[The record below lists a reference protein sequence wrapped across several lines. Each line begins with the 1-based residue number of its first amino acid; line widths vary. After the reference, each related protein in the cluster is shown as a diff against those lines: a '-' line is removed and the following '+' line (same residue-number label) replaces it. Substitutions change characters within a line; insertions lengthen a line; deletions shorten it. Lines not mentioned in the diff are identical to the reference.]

1 MSLRPSRRG
10 IVPPFIAMDVL
21 RAATEREAQGGDV
34 IHLEVGQPG
43 SPAPQAVRDAA
54 RDALE
59 RAPIGYTDA
68 LGIAPL
74 RRAIAAHYLAQYGVP
89 VERDEVVVTTGSS
102 AGFLLAFLAA
112 FEPGERV
119 GLAVPGYPA
128 YRNLLRALSIEPVPI
143 AVGENSHYQPTPERV
158 ADAGPLDGLV
168 IASPANPTGAM
179 IGAADLSRLVAYCRD
194 RQIRLVSDEVYHGIT
209 YETPVATARV
219 YGREAIVV
227 NSFSK
232 YYCMTGWRLGWMLVP
247 PDLARSVDCLAQNFY
262 ISPPAL
268 SQLAALPAFACRDE
282 LDAHVTRYRVNR
294 DLLIEA
300 LAAAGL
306 RRLAPADGAFYLYAD
321 VSSLTD
327 DSEDLCRRL
336 LAATG
341 VAITPGR
348 DFDPIHGGTSVRLSF
363 AGSTEDI
370 VEAARRLSEWLKRGG

>member
-1 MSLRPSRRG
+1 
-10 IVPPFIAMDVL
+10 MDVL
-21 RAATEREAQGGDV
+21 RAATLREARGGDV

-43 SPAPQAVRDAA
+43 SPAPRAVRDAA
-54 RDALE
+54 RHALE

-74 RRAIAAHYLAQYGVP
+74 REAIAAHYPAQYGVA
-89 VERDEVVVTTGSS
+89 VEPAEVVVTTGSS
-102 AGFLLAFLAA
+102 AAFLLAFLAA

-128 YRNLLRALSIEPVPI
+128 YRNILGALGIVPVPI
-143 AVGENSHYQPTPERV
+143 EVGENSHYQPTPERV
-158 ADAGPLDGLV
+158 ADAGPLDGIV
-168 IASPANPTGAM
+168 VASPANPTGTM
-179 IGAADLSRLVAYCRD
+179 IGAADLSRLVAFCRD
-194 RQIRLVSDEVYHGIT
+194 RQIRLVSDEIYHGIT
-209 YETPVATARV
+209 YETSAATARA
-219 YGREAIVV
+219 YGPEAIVV

-262 ISPPAL
+262 ISPPTL
-268 SQLAALPAFACRDE
+268 SQLAAIPAFACRDE
-282 LDAHVTRYRVNR
+282 LDGHVARYRVNR
-294 DLLIEA
+294 DILIDA
-300 LAAAGL
+300 LVTAGL

-336 LAATG
+336 LTATG

-348 DFDPIHGGTSVRLSF
+348 DFDPIHGGGSVRLSF
-363 AGSTEDI
+363 AGSTEHVI
-370 VEAARRLSEWLKRGG
+370 EAARRLSDWLKRSG